1 MKIHE
6 TEFQYS
12 ILFFFLET
20 VDNNYRKNY
29 EGHIKIVA
37 KLFQCWNVW
46 MVIMNVPVHFYQ
58 HSLSSS
64 GIKDSLNFW
73 TKQTSLISTSINTN
87 CI

>member
-29 EGHIKIVA
+29 ERHIKIVA
-37 KLFQCWNVW
+37 KLFQC
-46 MVIMNVPVHFYQ
+46 
-58 HSLSSS
+58 
-64 GIKDSLNFW
+64 
-73 TKQTSLISTSINTN
+73 
-87 CI
+87 